1 VMRLP
6 LLRHKVSIRQVKKPN
21 RGNTKEE
28 HLVNERGTTRRL
40 DFESLRRAIER
51 GDLDAMLGFY
61 ADDAGVSVPNG
72 RSVSFELEG
81 KAEVAKYLRAVHARP
96 AIHRVG
102 NEVVA
107 EGRIRFEESC
117 EYPDGARTVVA
128 TRLEVR
134 EGKISRQ
141 VDVVVDRD
149 GRSGEPGQPAERDRD
164 RLAPDGESPRDA
176 TGGA

>member
-1 VMRLP
+1 MRRHP
-6 LLRHKVSIRQVKKPN
+6 LRHRVSARQDERPK
-21 RGNTKEE
+21 RGNAREA
-28 HLVNERGTTRRL
+28 HLVSKRRITGRL
-40 DFESLRRAIER
+40 DFEALRHAIER
-51 GDLDAMLGFY
+51 GDPDAMLEFY
-61 ADDAGVSVPNG
+61 ADDAGVRVLNG
-72 RSVSFELEG
+72 GAVSFEVEG

-117 EYPDGARTVVA
+117 EYPDDARTVVA

-134 EGKISRQ
+134 EGEISRQ
-141 VDVVVDRD
+141 VDVVVGRD

-164 RLAPDGESPRDA
+164 RHTPDGESPRGA
-176 TGGA
+176 TGDA